1 MEELWE
7 ELIKQNNV
15 RENLSK
21 LRMQLKELQNYAQ
34 TELFVQENEQTFF
47 AFLSNEDAKT
57 RKNAALLLGDLEY
70 QNATPLLFASY
81 EKEETLFVRGAY
93 LQALG
98 KLDATAYLPA
108 LETQLMRLTAQPV
121 TEETKKHVDEEI
133 RAIRKILIDYQGIEK
148 HSFSMK
154 EKNHQVL
161 LTTNSL
167 QRRLV
172 CSRFEQAKVHP
183 LGVLVHTDNLGKLFQ
198 VRSFRDVLF
207 IKEEDIFV
215 SADPVEAAKGVLVWM
230 QEMCDKYHVSGKKNY
245 YRVECKSKMT
255 LEQRSTWTKRFSAE
269 LERLSEGR
277 LVNSASE
284 YEIELRL
291 IENKQGEFFPCLKF
305 YTLED
310 RRFTYRKHAISSSIH
325 PAMAGLIMELA
336 EPYLKENAQVLD
348 PFCGVGT
355 MLIERAKKVPAKNLY
370 ATDIFADA
378 IGFGRE
384 NAKLAGVPV
393 NFIHRDFFDFKHE
406 YLFDEIVTNMP
417 VRGKKT
423 KEEVDELY
431 ARFFA
436 KASTHMKDKGILFM
450 YTNEIAFV
458 KKQLRMHKEYRL
470 LQESLIQKKNDFWLL
485 IIEVK
490 G

>member
-161 LTTNSL
+161 LTTGNWFVKQL
-167 QRRLV
+167 EKRQRYIRLECLFTQTIWV
-172 CSRFEQAKVHP
+172 NCFRF
-183 LGVLVHTDNLGKLFQ
+183 
-198 VRSFRDVLF
+198 VLF
-207 IKEEDIFV
+207 GMF
-215 SADPVEAAKGVLVWM
+215 
-230 QEMCDKYHVSGKKNY
+230 
-245 YRVECKSKMT
+245 
-255 LEQRSTWTKRFSAE
+255 F
-269 LERLSEGR
+269 LSR
-277 LVNSASE
+277 
-284 YEIELRL
+284 
-291 IENKQGEFFPCLKF
+291 
-305 YTLED
+305 
-310 RRFTYRKHAISSSIH
+310 
-325 PAMAGLIMELA
+325 
-336 EPYLKENAQVLD
+336 
-348 PFCGVGT
+348 
-355 MLIERAKKVPAKNLY
+355 
-370 ATDIFADA
+370 
-378 IGFGRE
+378 
-384 NAKLAGVPV
+384 
-393 NFIHRDFFDFKHE
+393 
-406 YLFDEIVTNMP
+406 
-417 VRGKKT
+417 KKT
-423 KEEVDELY
+423 ALC
-431 ARFFA
+431 RQ
-436 KASTHMKDKGILFM
+436 T
-450 YTNEIAFV
+450 
-458 KKQLRMHKEYRL
+458 R
-470 LQESLIQKKNDFWLL
+470 
-485 IIEVK
+485 
-490 G
+490 